1 VVSGTETLTGRRGE
15 HAVVFYRHDDQL
27 AEMVVRYLFPAV
39 ADLTPVIVI
48 ATPDHIA
55 SIEARLAEAGA
66 DLAAA
71 RSRGLFLARD
81 AAETSRGFMAAG
93 WPDPAGFWRAIT
105 PLLRQAAAAGRP
117 VRVYGEM
124 VALLWD
130 AGLVGAAI
138 ELEAMWNELAAQY
151 DFSLLCGYAQQ
162 SVLGDGHLDDL
173 TEVCRLHGPVFG
185 APTGAASGSRV
196 RLAVSG
202 SRADEPLTSP
212 PDDAAV
218 MRYQADLSQVRGFAA
233 AYARQA
239 GLPPDRVNDLILA
252 VGELTANTLA
262 HTNGPGTLTVWATGG
277 DVICQVQDGGH
288 ITVPLPGRVLPD
300 PVADGGGR
308 GLWLVHQVCDL
319 VQIRTSRAGTT
330 IRVHIRR
337 DPRSTVSSAAS
348 AVG

>member
-1 VVSGTETLTGRRGE
+1 VSGTETLTGRRAE

-27 AEMVVRYLFPAV
+27 AEMVVRYLLPAV

-48 ATPDHIA
+48 ATPGHIA
-55 SIEARLAEAGA
+55 AIEARLAEAGA

-71 RSRGLFLARD
+71 RSQGLFLVRD
-81 AAETSRGFMAAG
+81 AAETSRGFMSAG

-105 PLLRQAAAAGRP
+105 PLLRRAAVAGRP

-124 VALLWD
+124 VAVLWD

-162 SVLGDGHLDDL
+162 PVLGDGHLDDL
-173 TEVCRLHGPVFG
+173 TEVCRLHGRVFG
-185 APTGAASGSRV
+185 APPGAVSGDRMRRAASGY
-196 RLAVSG
+196 
-202 SRADEPLTSP
+202 RADTPLTSP

-218 MRYQADLSQVRGFAA
+218 VRYRSDLKRVREFAA
-233 AYARQA
+233 AHARQA
-239 GLPPDRVNDLILA
+239 GLPPDRVNDLVLA

-262 HTNGPGTLTVWATGG
+262 HTNGPGTLTLWVTGSE
-277 DVICQVQDGGH
+277 VICQVQDGGH

-319 VQIRTSRAGTT
+319 VEIRSSRAGTT
-330 IRVHIRR
+330 VRVHIRR
-337 DPRSTVSSAAS
+337 DPRSAVSSAAR